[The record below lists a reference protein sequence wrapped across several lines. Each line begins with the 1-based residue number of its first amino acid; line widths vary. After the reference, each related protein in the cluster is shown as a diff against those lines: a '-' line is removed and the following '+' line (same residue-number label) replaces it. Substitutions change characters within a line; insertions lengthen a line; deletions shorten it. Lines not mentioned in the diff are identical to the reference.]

1 MESMIVNS
9 VDSLWVVIAGILVMF
24 MQPGF
29 MLVETGGM
37 RDQVKHAFVT
47 TSVPCSPLLRESPRV
62 TCFKTL
68 LSRGISRATEGPE

>member
-29 MLVETGGM
+29 MLVET
-37 RDQVKHAFVT
+37 RS
-47 TSVPCSPLLRESPRV
+47 TSAVV
-62 TCFKTL
+62 NHIFK
-68 LSRGISRATEGPE
+68 SVCTE